1 MRGREDAYSGRLIV
15 LHTLYPPWPTWL
27 IQDVMLRLLALALA
41 AAARDDGEFAHRVLY
56 TADLHS
62 SVVSFA
68 HEHLSALGATLLWRG
83 VDRNHARSRHC
94 VDLRAATAGADAAD
108 DPFARDPALRD
119 AYRDADD
126 GERARSA
133 PRLRALSERE
143 RFG

>member
-1 MRGREDAYSGRLIV
+1 MA
-15 LHTLYPPWPTWL
+15 H
-27 IQDVMLRLLALALA
+27 VMRLLALALA
-41 AAARDDGEFAHRVLY
+41 AAARDDGEFARRVLF

-126 GERARSA
+126 GERALGAA
-133 PRLRALSERE
+133 PSSSLSRREICIRLSPAFVALSFPFPQART
-143 RFG
+143 RR

>member
-1 MRGREDAYSGRLIV
+1 
-15 LHTLYPPWPTWL
+15 
-27 IQDVMLRLLALALA
+27 MLRLLALALA

-126 GERARSA
+126 GERALGAAPSSSLSERDMYSA
-133 PRLRALSERE
+133 EPRLRRALSLPFPQART
-143 RFG
+143 RR